1 MRNLILFLC
10 VLLVFIL
17 IFLSIHELYPLEG
30 DDGRYL
36 VVAQSL
42 SLGKGFTLINAPLEP
57 PDTRVMP
64 FYTVLLGGLIKIFG
78 VNFFLFRV
86 VSAFLVSLAALFLFL
101 TYKKLDFDIKIGI
114 FSLVL
119 FFTNVYTVYS
129 GWQILTEPI
138 FIFLSALSIY
148 LMHLYLEK
156 KKPGF
161 FWVVFVSSACFLC
174 RYVGIF
180 LIIPFAIILAWKR
193 DFKKAVIISGV
204 PFILF
209 CLWNMRTF
217 LVSSGPFFYSGTY
230 FEELLH
236 KGDYISNKAGWI
248 NIFELLRRSV
258 YYFVVYL
265 LDVVP
270 DYIIYPLKF
279 LAPYSLLW
287 PIKLVSGFALSTVTL
302 IGFIYCLLRK
312 NILICLYFLFYLA
325 IIFIPAYGVRYLVVV
340 GFLVYL
346 FLALGL
352 VKIIKNKKVV
362 SFVLG
367 IFLFLNLWGDLKEN
381 LFYKNAPELE
391 SYKRALLW
399 AKDNLPDDALV
410 IAKKSFSAWWLAKR
424 KTLDYPENSELGV
437 YLGKG
442 SYLVMDS
449 RDILSRRE
457 RDVFLRSFVYGHK
470 NYFKEIYVAPD
481 GLTKIFK
488 YEPEA

>member
-1 MRNLILFLC
+1 MRNLILFLS
-10 VLLVFIL
+10 VFSVFLL
-17 IFLSIHELYPLEG
+17 IFLSIHEFYPLEG

-64 FYTVLLGGLIKIFG
+64 FYTVLLAGLINIFG
-78 VNFFLFRV
+78 VNFFLLRV
-86 VSAFLVSLAALFLFL
+86 VSALLVSLAALFLFL
-101 TYKKLDFDIKIGI
+101 TYKKLNFDISLGV
-114 FSLVL
+114 FSLAL
-119 FFTNVYTVYS
+119 FFTNPYTVYT

-148 LMHLYLEK
+148 LMCSYLEK
-156 KKPGF
+156 KKPSF
-161 FWVVFVSSACFLC
+161 FWVVLASSACFLC
-174 RYVGIF
+174 RYVGMF

-193 DFKKAVIISGV
+193 EFKKAVIIFGV

-209 CLWNMRTF
+209 CLWNMRSF
-217 LVSSGPFFYSGTY
+217 FISSGPFFYSGTY
-230 FEELLH
+230 FEELLR

-248 NIFELLRRSV
+248 NIFELLKRSA
-258 YYFVVYL
+258 YYLVVYL
-265 LDVVP
+265 LDIVP
-270 DYIIYPLKF
+270 DFIIYPLKF
-279 LAPYSLLW
+279 IAVYSLLW
-287 PIKLVSGFALSTVTL
+287 PIKLVSGFVLSAVTL

-312 NILICLYFLFYLA
+312 NILICLYFLFYLG

-340 GFLVYL
+340 GILVYL

-352 VKIIKNKKVV
+352 AKIMKNKKVV
-362 SFVLG
+362 SFVLS
-367 IFLFLNLWGDLKEN
+367 ILLFLNLWGNLKEN

-391 SYKRALLW
+391 SYKTTLLW

-424 KTLDYPENSELGV
+424 KTLDYPEKSELGG
-437 YLGKG
+437 YLGKS
-442 SYLVMDS
+442 SYFVLDS

-457 RDVFLRSFVYGHK
+457 RDVFLRLFVYEHK
-470 NYFKEIYVAPD
+470 NYFKEIYTAPD